1 MLAPTRKPHIDVVE
15 IRFRGPATRKEEAA
29 TLLEQLGF
37 KNAEESVPWRE
48 AFPEY
53 NEEDYPA
60 VCLRAARHREGL
72 TQKELALGSG
82 IPQAHI
88 SLMERGKVAIGVTRA
103 KKLAKVLN
111 TNYRMFL

>member
-1 MLAPTRKPHIDVVE
+1 MLEPTRKPPIDVVE
-15 IRFRGPATRKEEAA
+15 IRFRGPSAKKDEATK
-29 TLLEQLGF
+29 LLEKLGF
-37 KNAEESVPWRE
+37 EKAEESVPWRE

-53 NEEDYPA
+53 KEEDYPA

-88 SLMERGKVAIGVTRA
+88 SQMERGKIAIGVTRA
-103 KKLAKVLN
+103 KKLAKALN
-111 TNYRMFL
+111 CDYRLML

>member
-1 MLAPTRKPHIDVVE
+1 MLEPTRKHHTDIVE
-15 IRFRGPATRKEEAA
+15 IHFRGPAAKKDEAA
-29 TLLEQLGF
+29 KLLEKLGF
-37 KNAEESVPWRE
+37 EKAEESVPWRE
-48 AFPEY
+48 AFPEHQ
-53 NEEDYPA
+53 EEDYPA

-88 SLMERGKVAIGVTRA
+88 SQMERSRIAIGVTRA

-111 TNYRMFL
+111 TNYKMFL

>member
-1 MLAPTRKPHIDVVE
+1 MAPTRKHHTDIVE

-29 TLLEQLGF
+29 LLLAKLGF
-37 KNAEESVPWRE
+37 EKAEEPVPWRE
-48 AFPEY
+48 AFPEHQ
-53 NEEDYPA
+53 EEDYPA

-88 SLMERGKVAIGVTRA
+88 SQMERGRIAIGVTRA

-111 TNYRMFL
+111 ANYKMFL

>member
-1 MLAPTRKPHIDVVE
+1 MLEPTRKHHTDIVE
-15 IRFRGPATRKEEAA
+15 IHFRGPAAKKDEAA
-29 TLLEQLGF
+29 KLLEKLGF
-37 KNAEESVPWRE
+37 EKAEESVPWRE
-48 AFPEY
+48 AFPEHQ
-53 NEEDYPA
+53 EEGYPA

-72 TQKELALGSG
+72 TQKDLALGSS

-111 TNYRMFL
+111 TNYKMFL

>member
-1 MLAPTRKPHIDVVE
+1 
-15 IRFRGPATRKEEAA
+15 
-29 TLLEQLGF
+29 
-37 KNAEESVPWRE
+37 
-48 AFPEY
+48 
-53 NEEDYPA
+53 
-60 VCLRAARHREGL
+60 L

-88 SLMERGKVAIGVTRA
+88 SQMERGKIAIGVTRA

>member
-1 MLAPTRKPHIDVVE
+1 MLEPTRKPPIDVVE
-15 IRFRGPATRKEEAA
+15 VLFRGPAAKKEEAA
-29 TLLEQLGF
+29 KLLEKLGF
-37 KNAEESVPWRE
+37 EKADESIPWRE

-53 NEEDYPA
+53 KEEDYPA
-60 VCLRAARHREGL
+60 VCLRAARHREGM

-88 SLMERGKVAIGVTRA
+88 SQMERGKIAIGVNRA
-103 KKLAKVLN
+103 KKLAKALN